1 MINWSEGVTAR
12 YYATVVDPST
22 WQDISSFDISG
33 GSIKY
38 SDSGVRESAD
48 LNCSNISPD
57 NEFWMRIY
65 FDVEQGSNHDRVPLF
80 TGLASI
86 PDSSWTGK
94 FNTSNLQC
102 YSVLSVTEKVLLP
115 LGWYA
120 PAGANGARTIKDLLS
135 DATPAPIIIDGV
147 SPSLSQSVVAEN
159 GESKL
164 SMVDKILTAIDWRIK
179 ISGNGTITIC
189 DIADDISANFNYL
202 NNDIIEMDVQI
213 NRNMHDI
220 PNVFQAIN
228 NDMISVARDEDP
240 TSPFSIVNRGREIW
254 MQETN
259 CVLNNGEKIG
269 EYAHRRLREE
279 QKLYRTISYNRRFLP
294 GIRPTDMVAINY
306 PEQKINGIFEVQS
319 QTLDLAYGGRI
330 SEQVYGL

>member
-1 MINWSEGVTAR
+1 MINWNEGITAR
-12 YYATVVDPST
+12 YYASVVDRST
-22 WQDISSFDISG
+22 WQDVSSFDISG

-65 FDVEQGSNHDRVPLF
+65 FDIEQGSNHDRVPLF
-80 TGLASI
+80 TGLASV
-86 PDSSWTGK
+86 PDTSWVGR

-102 YSVLSVTEKVLLP
+102 YSVLSVTEKVFLP

-120 PAGANGARTIKDLLS
+120 SAGANGARTIRDLLS
-135 DATPAPIIIDGV
+135 DSTPAPIVIEGV
-147 SPSLSQSVVAEN
+147 SPNLSQSIIAE
-159 GESKL
+159 GSESKL
-164 SMVDKILTAIDWRIK
+164 SMVDKILKAIDWRIK
-179 ISGNGTITIC
+179 IRGDGTIVIC
-189 DIADDISANFNYL
+189 DLADDISANFNYL
-202 NNDIIEMDVQI
+202 NNDIIEMDVQVA
-213 NRNMHDI
+213 RDMHDI

-240 TSPFSIVNRGREIW
+240 DSPFSIVNRGREIW

-259 CVLNNGEKIG
+259 CVLNDGEKIG
-269 EYAHRRLREE
+269 EYARRRLKEE

-294 GIRPTDMVAINY
+294 DIRPTDMVAINY
-306 PEQKINGIFEVQS
+306 PQQNINGIFE
-319 QTLDLAYGGRI
+319 
-330 SEQVYGL
+330 GL